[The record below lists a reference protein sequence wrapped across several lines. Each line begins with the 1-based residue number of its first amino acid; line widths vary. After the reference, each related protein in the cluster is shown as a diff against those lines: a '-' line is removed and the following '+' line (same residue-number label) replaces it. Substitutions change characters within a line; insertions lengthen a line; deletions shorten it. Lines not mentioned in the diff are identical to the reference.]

1 MGSVTGSMTGL
12 APGLVLATVL
22 ASGSGLESE
31 IGSDSVFVATL
42 ATMSGW
48 GRGRGWA

>member
-1 MGSVTGSMTGL
+1 MGSVTGSMTVL

-22 ASGSGLESE
+22 ASGSGSESE
-31 IGSDSVFVATL
+31 MGSDSVFVAML